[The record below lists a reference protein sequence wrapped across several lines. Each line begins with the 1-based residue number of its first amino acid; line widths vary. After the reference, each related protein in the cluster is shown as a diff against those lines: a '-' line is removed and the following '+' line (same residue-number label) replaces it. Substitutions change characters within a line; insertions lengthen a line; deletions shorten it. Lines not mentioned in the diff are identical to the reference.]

1 MTEKIT
7 HIHKGHRE
15 RLRNKVN
22 AHGLNGMV
30 DHEVLE
36 YLLSFVIPQKDT
48 NPLAHELINKYGSL
62 VNVFNA
68 DYNSLVSTK
77 GVGNVVAS
85 FLSSMSK
92 IIDYYNKNTTTKNDI
107 INNTRDA
114 VLYFKKL
121 LTTKPIE
128 ELWLLC
134 LDSSSRVKNIERISQ
149 GSINSTETRILE
161 INKIINLNQCS
172 NVIVAHNHPNGL
184 STPSIQD
191 MNFTKALAYS
201 ITLNGV
207 HLIDHI
213 IIGENDYYSFAM
225 NDNLQQF
232 EDEINQLLGRNRL
245 MQEKMKYNLLNEE
258 N

>member
-1 MTEKIT
+1 MAEIT

-22 AHGLNGMV
+22 THGLMGMV

-68 DYNSLVSTK
+68 DYTSLVNTK

-92 IIDYYNKNTTTKNDI
+92 IIEYYNKNSTSKNTV

-114 VLYFKKL
+114 VEYFKKL
-121 LTTKPIE
+121 FTNKPIE
-128 ELWLLC
+128 EFWLLC
-134 LDSSSRVKNIERISQ
+134 LDSSSRVKNVERISQ
-149 GSINSTETRILE
+149 GNTNSTETKILE
-161 INKIINLNQCS
+161 INKVINLSQCS
-172 NVIVAHNHPNGL
+172 NVIVAHNHPNG
-184 STPSIQD
+184 SPIPSIQD
-191 MNFTKALAYS
+191 INFTKALAYS

-213 IIGENDYYSFAM
+213 IIGEQDYYSFAM
-225 NDNLQQF
+225 KDDIQKF
-232 EDEINQLLGRNRL
+232 EDEINGLLGRHRL
-245 MQEKMKYNLLNEE
+245 MQDKMKYMLFNDK
-258 N
+258 